1 MNLST
6 PPIATLPGDPAAA
19 ARILVAEDE
28 RTTLRLFQFQLE
40 RSGFEIVPF
49 ETGTEVVER
58 SLSSPPDLAI
68 FDYNLPGRTG
78 LELIE
83 AFKADEK
90 LAGIPIIVV
99 TGYRDPAL
107 HERLLSAGAN
117 DVISKPFSPV
127 RLTERIRE
135 LLAT

>member
-1 MNLST
+1 MNVAT
-6 PPIATLPGDPAAA
+6 PPVGVLPGDHPNA

-40 RSGFEIVPF
+40 RSGFEILPF

-58 SLSSPPDLAI
+58 SVLSPPDLAI

-83 AFKADEK
+83 AFKSDDRLSA
-90 LAGIPIIVV
+90 IPIIVV
-99 TGYRDPAL
+99 TGYRDQAL
-107 HERLLSAGAN
+107 HARLLSAGAN
-117 DVISKPFSPV
+117 DVISKPFSPL
-127 RLTERIRE
+127 RLTDRIKE
-135 LLAT
+135 LLGE

>member
-1 MNLST
+1 MNVST
-6 PPIATLPGDPAAA
+6 PPVGTLSGDHPAAP
-19 ARILVAEDE
+19 RILVAEDE

-58 SLSSPPDLAI
+58 SLLSPPDLAI

-83 AFKADEK
+83 AYKSDARLSE
-90 LAGIPIIVV
+90 IPIIVV

-107 HERLLSAGAN
+107 HERLLTAGAN
-117 DVISKPFSPV
+117 DVISKPFSPM
-127 RLTERIRE
+127 RLTDRIKE
-135 LLAT
+135 LLGE